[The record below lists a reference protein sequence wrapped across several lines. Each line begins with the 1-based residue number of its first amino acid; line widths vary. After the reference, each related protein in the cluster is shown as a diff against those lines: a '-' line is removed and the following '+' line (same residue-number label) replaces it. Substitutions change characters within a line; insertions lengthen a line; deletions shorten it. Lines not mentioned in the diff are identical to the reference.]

1 MSASRGRHRVGLP
14 GMRYC
19 RDIPEVRQRLDAVA
33 RQGDSRRLRP
43 SRVLGAAAA
52 TGAVVVSGWLASNSP
67 ALANIIGK

>member
-14 GMRYC
+14 GLRYC
-19 RDIPEVRQRLDAVA
+19 RDIPEVRERLESAA
-33 RQGDSRRLRP
+33 RRTDDRRLRP
-43 SRVLGAAAA
+43 SRILGAAAA